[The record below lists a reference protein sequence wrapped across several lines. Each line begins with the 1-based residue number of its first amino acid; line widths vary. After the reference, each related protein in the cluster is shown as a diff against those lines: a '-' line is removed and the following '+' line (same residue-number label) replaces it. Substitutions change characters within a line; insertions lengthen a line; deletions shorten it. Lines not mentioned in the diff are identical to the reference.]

1 MGKGPQAMAESEKRI
16 GMARAIARRW
26 LEDRAKGEYRFK
38 VYSSGANRNLPG
50 LLKAFR
56 DGKTL
61 LSDVPPIPDLG
72 IQTGFDY
79 VSVWSGNRVAMVQLN
94 RWLEDQGMAT
104 TGIW

>member
-1 MGKGPQAMAESEKRI
+1 MGKGVHSMAESEKRVV
-16 GMARAIARRW
+16 MARAIARRW
-26 LEDRAKGEYRFK
+26 LEGKAKGEYRLK

-56 DGKTL
+56 DGKTS
-61 LSDVPPIPDLG
+61 LSDVLPIPDLG

-94 RWLEDQGMAT
+94 RWLEDQGMET